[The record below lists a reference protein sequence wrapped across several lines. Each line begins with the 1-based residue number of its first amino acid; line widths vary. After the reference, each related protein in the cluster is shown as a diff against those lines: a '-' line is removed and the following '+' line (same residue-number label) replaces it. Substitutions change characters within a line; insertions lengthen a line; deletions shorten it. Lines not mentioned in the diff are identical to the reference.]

1 VKFTKIH
8 SLGNDFLVLDPE
20 QSEGIPDISGFA
32 RRLCDRHTGVGAD
45 GLILITIRNREKS
58 LVGFRIFNADGSEPE
73 ISGNGLRCAAAY
85 LFASRKIDAPKVT
98 FQTSTGDRGCDRLE
112 VQGSHTQI
120 RIEMGTPKLTSKDIP
135 FDDGLFHEK
144 IIDYPLSINQK
155 IYPVTVVSMGNPHC
169 AMFYDQFPARI
180 EWLQIGSEIE
190 RHPFFPNR
198 INVEFIRVLSRQEI
212 EVLFWERGVGETMSS
227 GSGSTAA
234 AVASILKNL
243 TDRRV
248 TVKTSMGNAIVEWE
262 KDRVYQ
268 SAPAE
273 IIFEGKLL

>member
-1 VKFTKIH
+1 
-8 SLGNDFLVLDPE
+8 
-20 QSEGIPDISGFA
+20 
-32 RRLCDRHTGVGAD
+32 
-45 GLILITIRNREKS
+45 
-58 LVGFRIFNADGSEPE
+58 
-73 ISGNGLRCAAAY
+73 
-85 LFASRKIDAPKVT
+85 
-98 FQTSTGDRGCDRLE
+98 
-112 VQGSHTQI
+112 
-120 RIEMGTPKLTSKDIP
+120 MGTPKLTSKDIP